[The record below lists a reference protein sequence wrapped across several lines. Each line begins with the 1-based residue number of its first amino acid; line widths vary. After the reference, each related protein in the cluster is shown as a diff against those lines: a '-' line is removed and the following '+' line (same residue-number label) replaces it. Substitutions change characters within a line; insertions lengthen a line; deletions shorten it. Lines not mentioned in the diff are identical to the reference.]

1 MLGKVLTS
9 CSVSCA
15 LEYRRV
21 VEIGSTKTMLHSE
34 SDVSTDMEID
44 GVRGKEMT
52 SKVEDQ
58 INNFNRI
65 QIVSDSQKVWS
76 DLKKELIWE
85 ANAQTI
91 RPATTIATP
100 VGIAQFGTN
109 AKVAAES
116 GSTAC
121 PKCLKVF
128 KGNILLLPS
137 NLRRHMRQ
145 KHSRGSLPLRC
156 LVPACGEIF
165 STNHNVRVHMAHMH
179 PDSSR
184 RRLSL
189 PIMKSLNTGP
199 G

>member
-91 RPATTIATP
+91 RPATTIATL
-100 VGIAQFGTN
+100 VVT
-109 AKVAAES
+109 
-116 GSTAC
+116 C

-128 KGNILLLPS
+128 RGNIHWLPS
-137 NLRRHMRQ
+137 NLRRHMRE
-145 KHSRGSLPLRC
+145 KHSRGGLRLQGGRRSQC
-156 LVPACGEIF
+156 LVSDCNGTF
-165 STNHNVRVHMAHMH
+165 GRNHNLGAHMADMH
-179 PDSSR
+179 RDSSR
-184 RRLSL
+184 RGLSR